1 MLSWARTGHISSCAV
16 YCTTVKSLTLSSLGM
31 DLADVGE
38 RLKKETAVLFMIY
51 YVTSFQCLHES
62 LRLRILSVTVDLR
75 DLKKKTATSTTFW
88 KNSCFLDNCVF
99 F

>member
-1 MLSWARTGHISSCAV
+1 
-16 YCTTVKSLTLSSLGM
+16 M

-62 LRLRILSVTVDLR
+62 LRLRIVSVTVESR
-75 DLKKKTATSTTFW
+75 DLKKKTATRDRKKRERDINAMVSGE
-88 KNSCFLDNCVF
+88 D
-99 F
+99 